1 MKVLRDA
8 ASQLSA
14 VPEDINQLYYFAT
27 PPIFAQH
34 LRYVLAGKVPRIP
47 LGLCRRVPRCMP
59 FVRMR
64 SRAPR
69 LAAFYPSSVAVE
81 EVPSGLAEYAK
92 AKAEGEKLCAAM
104 MAQIAGLKVVIGR
117 LPRVLTDQTATIAQ
131 VENADPLTV
140 MLPFIH
146 RLQEPT

>member
-1 MKVLRDA
+1 MDGFHDVC
-8 ASQLSA
+8 
-14 VPEDINQLYYFAT
+14 
-27 PPIFAQH
+27 
-34 LRYVLAGKVPRIP
+34 G
-47 LGLCRRVPRCMP
+47 

-64 SRAPR
+64 SRAPL

-92 AKAEGEKLCAAM
+92 AKAEGETSCAAM

-117 LPRVLTDQTATIAQ
+117 LPRVLTDQTVTIAQ

-146 RLQEPT
+146 RLQERN